1 MSLIDFERNVAS
13 FDRRQ
18 RSIRV
23 SVIAFISKASS
34 SRCCHKTVMR
44 ENIYCQIKVTILC
57 NSLSQSIYILE
68 TQIFNLFFFYIY
80 IYSFPFSRY
89 EYLFKHIAT
98 ERIVILTMETLT
110 RQKAHPL

>member
-13 FDRRQ
+13 FDWRQ

-44 ENIYCQIKVTILC
+44 EYIYCQIKVTILC
-57 NSLSQSIYILE
+57 NNLSQSIYILE
-68 TQIFNLFFFYIY
+68 TQIFNLFFLYTSI
-80 IYSFPFSRY
+80 
-89 EYLFKHIAT
+89 LFRFHGTSTCSSI
-98 ERIVILTMETLT
+98 
-110 RQKAHPL
+110 

>member
-13 FDRRQ
+13 FDWRQ

-44 ENIYCQIKVTILC
+44 EYIYCQIKVTILC
-57 NSLSQSIYILE
+57 NNPSQSIYILE
-68 TQIFNLFFFYIY
+68 TQIFNLFFIY
-80 IYSFPFSRY
+80 IHSFPFSRY

-98 ERIVILTMETLT
+98 ERIVILTMGTLT

>member
-13 FDRRQ
+13 FDWRQ

-23 SVIAFISKASS
+23 SAFISKASS

-44 ENIYCQIKVTILC
+44 EYIYCQIKVTILC
-57 NSLSQSIYILE
+57 NNLSQSIYILE
-68 TQIFNLFFFYIY
+68 TQIFNLFFFMYIH
-80 IYSFPFSRY
+80 SFPFSRY